1 MRASRR
7 ASPRR
12 RSSRTPVRPRR
23 GSMSIST
30 SIDTRRARADASSTR
45 GTQLTVDDDLYLR
58 PTRDQRRSRDRP
70 SGAWSTGDVIRI
82 GPIPARASTIASD
95 TFAAQM
101 PTAPAAN
108 CRCATCGHLCV
119 FACGRKPLPR
129 APRKS
134 AIRAM
139 LRFSASSSSNS
150 AGVGTSASGIGASNT
165 TGVSGRLARSRSE
178 SSIMARRSYERRAIG
193 TTSRVASST
202 KNRR

>member
-1 MRASRR
+1 
-7 ASPRR
+7 
-12 RSSRTPVRPRR
+12 
-23 GSMSIST
+23 MSIST
-30 SIDTRRARADASSTR
+30 STDTWRARADASSTVAPSWLS
-45 GTQLTVDDDLYLR
+45 TTICIFAPPATNDV
-58 PTRDQRRSRDRP
+58 TRSAFWRVV
-70 SGAWSTGDVIRI
+70 TGDVIRI